1 MSRVFVPML
10 SIQKSEIRAF
20 ALDAIYE
27 TDTEGGY
34 QLDDYHGAPW
44 TLALP
49 PNMTSLDEVPR
60 FTTAAAC
67 FAHISEQWPL
77 LQA

>member
-1 MSRVFVPML
+1 MPRTFVPML
-10 SIQKSEIRAF
+10 SIEKSEIRAF

-27 TDTEGGY
+27 TADGY

-44 TLALP
+44 ILALP
-49 PNMTSLDEVPR
+49 PNVTTLEEVPR
-60 FTTAAAC
+60 FNNAEAC
-67 FAHISEQWPL
+67 FDHIAAQWPL

>member
-1 MSRVFVPML
+1 MLRTYVPML
-10 SIQKSEIRAF
+10 SIQKSELRAF

-27 TDTEGGY
+27 TEDGF

-44 TLALP
+44 ILALP
-49 PNMTSLDEVPR
+49 PNHISLQTVPR
-60 FTTAAAC
+60 FDNPAAC
-67 FAHISEQWPL
+67 FEYIASHWPL